1 MFKQD
6 NKEYIIMVGK
16 CYLCSFQLDEN
27 NPEHSFIY
35 NIKFNIESCLAHRF
49 KQIKQAVSM
58 KRILCE
64 ELHLNPLNVEILIVN
79 KEV

>member
-6 NKEYIIMVGK
+6 NKEFIIMVGK
-16 CYLCSFQLDEN
+16 CYLYSFQISEQH
-27 NPEHSFIY
+27 PEHSFIDSV
-35 NIKFNIESCLAHRF
+35 KFDIDSCLAHRF
-49 KQIKQAVSM
+49 KQIKQAASM